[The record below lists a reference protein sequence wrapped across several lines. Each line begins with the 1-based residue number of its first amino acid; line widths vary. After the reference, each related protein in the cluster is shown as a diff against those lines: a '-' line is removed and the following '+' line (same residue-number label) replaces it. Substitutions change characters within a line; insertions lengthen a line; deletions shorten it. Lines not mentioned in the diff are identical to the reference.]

1 MQVSKPN
8 SPNISCASL
17 SSFFIITLILSG
29 SGENRTHL
37 NRYYLYSFVLF
48 LVAKQVELQLY
59 IHMYTVYYHIIYKQ
73 YKAVEKTTSASHEY
87 WRHNDFLVSELT
99 LH

>member
-1 MQVSKPN
+1 MTVRFELTSGLTKVSTNP
-8 SPNISCASL
+8 AT
-17 SSFFIITLILSG
+17 F
-29 SGENRTHL
+29 
-37 NRYYLYSFVLF
+37 YSFVLF

-87 WRHNDFLVSELT
+87 
-99 LH
+99 